1 MKIKLR
7 LLIHYLLKDDHSILT
22 ITLGVFLMMIS
33 VTLSSQSAFI
43 ATGGVISGAG
53 GSLTYS
59 IGQVAYTSVKNITGS
74 VGQGVQQPYEIFEI
88 TGTYQQGISLEVLA
102 WPIPTA
108 GLLWLRIQNSHFFPW
123 SYLLFDQVGKLLEYE
138 SSTGIDATIDLHQ
151 YPAGIY
157 FLKVSAGQQGIKTFK
172 IIKN

>member
-1 MKIKLR
+1 MKFKLR
-7 LLIHYLLKDDHSILT
+7 PLIPNIDLANHNLLT
-22 ITLGVFLMMIS
+22 ITFSIFLLVIS
-33 VTLSSQSAFI
+33 VSLSSQSALI
-43 ATGGVISGAG
+43 TTGGVISGAG

-59 IGQVAYTSVKNITGS
+59 IGQVAYTSVKSITGS

-123 SYLLFDQVGKLLEYE
+123 SYLLFDQVGKLLEHE